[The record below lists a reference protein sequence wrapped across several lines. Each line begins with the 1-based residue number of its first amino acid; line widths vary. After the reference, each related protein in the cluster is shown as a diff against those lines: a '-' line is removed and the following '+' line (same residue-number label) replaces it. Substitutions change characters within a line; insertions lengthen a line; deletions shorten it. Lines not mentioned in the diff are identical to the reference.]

1 MYVLI
6 TSRFLQ
12 QNLEEYLQ
20 QKDDSGTKHVNISRR
35 LDSWCQVFTAIKHDK
50 CSFLCYDTTAAIT
63 LPWIF
68 MFMNCDALPCI
79 TGGHGCEILCSH
91 SRVTE
96 DSSLLG
102 GNTVLLGK
110 WFLMLRTV
118 PLSSDYS
125 RWLWRWLTVNIHNF
139 KNH

>member
-1 MYVLI
+1 MQPYMYVLI

-20 QKDDSGTKHVNISRR
+20 EKDESGTQHVNISYR
-35 LDSWCQVFTAIKHDK
+35 LDSWWQVFTAIKHEK
-50 CSFLCYDTTAAIT
+50 CSFLGYDTTAAIT
-63 LPWIF
+63 LSWTF

-91 SRVTE
+91 SRVAE
-96 DSSLLG
+96 DSSHLG
-102 GNTVLLGK
+102 GDK
-110 WFLMLRTV
+110 WFLMLQTV

-125 RWLWRWLTVNIHNF
+125 RWLWRWLTVNIQNV